1 MVTLSK
7 SPSGLPGNGVS
18 HSRTNKSDFEFERM
32 SGFDASLTITLVETV
47 MEEESGALEVED
59 AGAESS
65 DSPAEAGLEK
75 LFAEL
80 VSSSGLQPVW
90 KVMCPHSAYLSS
102 FLKIHYT
109 LLRGDGPLPAP
120 IRHLI
125 AILASAR
132 FSCTFLIE
140 AHTAQLVQAGGRQ
153 EWIDQGLAAA
163 PIKVVI

>member
-1 MVTLSK
+1 
-7 SPSGLPGNGVS
+7 
-18 HSRTNKSDFEFERM
+18 
-32 SGFDASLTITLVETV
+32 

-59 AGAESS
+59 ADAEPS
-65 DSPAEAGLEK
+65 DSPPEAGLEK

-132 FSCTFLIE
+132 FSCSFLIE
-140 AHTAQLVQAGGRQ
+140 AHKTELLKTGGKP
-153 EWIDQGLAAA
+153 EWLEKGLKAFRL
-163 PIKVVI
+163 